1 MIKLTKKVIKSL
13 KENYFIFKKLNV
25 EVKMKKLVSLFMVL
39 IMVFMMPS
47 LAFAQLPSGGLSSLG
62 GLLPLIFIFVFFY
75 LFLMRPQQKKAKEH
89 RNLLNSLKK
98 DDRVITAGGV
108 YATVSNVKGNI
119 VEIKVSDDVCV
130 QIAKQ
135 SISAVITKKD
145 EETLEM
151 PEVVKK

>member
-1 MIKLTKKVIKSL
+1 
-13 KENYFIFKKLNV
+13 
-25 EVKMKKLVSLFMVL
+25 MKKFLSLF
-39 IMVFMMPS
+39 IVFFMIPS
-47 LAFAQLPSGGLSSLG
+47 LAFAQVSPKGLSSLS
-62 GLLPLIFIFVFFY
+62 GLLPLVFIFVFFY

-108 YATVSNVKGNI
+108 YATVSSVKGNI
-119 VEIKVSDDVCV
+119 VEVKVSNDVYI

-145 EETLEM
+145 EEIAAKI
-151 PEVVKK
+151 PELAKK

>member
-1 MIKLTKKVIKSL
+1 
-13 KENYFIFKKLNV
+13 
-25 EVKMKKLVSLFMVL
+25 MKKLINLFVVL
-39 IMVFMMPS
+39 VMVFMMPS
-47 LAFAQLPSGGLSSLG
+47 LAFAQLSAGGLSSLSS

-108 YATVSNVKGNI
+108 YATVNSVKGNI
-119 VEIKVSDDVCV
+119 VEIKVSDGVCV

-145 EETLEM
+145 EETAKM

>member
-1 MIKLTKKVIKSL
+1 
-13 KENYFIFKKLNV
+13 
-25 EVKMKKLVSLFMVL
+25 MKKFFSLF
-39 IMVFMMPS
+39 IVFFMIPS
-47 LAFAQLPSGGLSSLG
+47 LAFAQVSPKGLSSLS
-62 GLLPLIFIFVFFY
+62 GLLPLVFIFVFFY

-108 YATVSNVKGNI
+108 YATVSSVKGNI
-119 VEIKVSDDVCV
+119 VEVKVSNDVYI

-145 EETLEM
+145 EEIAAKI
-151 PEVVKK
+151 PELAKK